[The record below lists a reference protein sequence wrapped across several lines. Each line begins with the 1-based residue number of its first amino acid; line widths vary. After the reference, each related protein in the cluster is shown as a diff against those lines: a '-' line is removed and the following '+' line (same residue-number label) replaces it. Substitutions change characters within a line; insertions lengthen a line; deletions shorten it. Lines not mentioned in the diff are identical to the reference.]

1 MLYKSLCNVLLSYII
16 KEMTKTLKLITANIQ
31 RLRELK
37 GVSQK
42 EVAAAMGIPQS
53 QYSRIENG
61 KGEPTITSLEKLAK
75 ALDTSITEFFKSPN
89 GDDELNLPLMEKF
102 KIVDNMDKDEKKAI
116 YTIIDIAIAK
126 KSMKDNLTAMMK
138 Q

>member
-1 MLYKSLCNVLLSYII
+1 M
-16 KEMTKTLKLITANIQ
+16 EMTKTLKLITANIQ

-37 GVSQK
+37 GLSQK

-89 GDDELNLPLMEKF
+89 GHDELNLPLMEKF

-116 YTIIDIAIAK
+116 YTIIDMAIAK